1 MVGETCLTLDTQ
13 AQASSSGRQALERSV
28 ELTLQLYAAGTLGPE
43 QVADIAARGD
53 ASFSEHTLSHKSSV
67 LKRSEAQA
75 TPDADK
81 DELDADTEAAARD
94 RGERGSHAA
103 GALSAYGPV
112 ATQED
117 GERVVRGGWRP
128 AASPGWV
135 RVRVSKVTH
144 TRTHTRTHART
155 HTCTSCV
162 PVRVS
167 VSSGVSSAH
176 EGQVP
181 DVLGGMSHNLPPEV
195 MYTYMIDL
203 YLRIHK
209 HTYLHAFV
217 RTYIHPFIHTYITNI
232 HTYKHACIHTHTHT
246 HIHTPP

>member
-13 AQASSSGRQALERSV
+13 ALASSSGRQALERSV

-67 LKRSEAQA
+67 LKRTEAKA
-75 TPDADK
+75 TTDADK

-112 ATQED
+112 ATQTD

-144 TRTHTRTHART
+144 TLFTRTHTRTL
-155 HTCTSCV
+155 TCTLCV
-162 PVRVS
+162 SVRMS

-195 MYTYMIDL
+195 MYTYIIDV
-203 YLRIHK
+203 YLRIYK
-209 HTYLHAFV
+209 HAYLHAFV
-217 RTYIHPFIHTYITNI
+217 RTSIHPSIHPYIHT
-232 HTYKHACIHTHTHT
+232 
-246 HIHTPP
+246 